1 MKHKLLLYLSFS
13 LFSVSVVS
21 QPSIENLRKLF
32 FEMDRDSCHAHTIFE
47 TIKSTQYSSAL
58 LQAYAGA
65 IEAAAAECVKGAFT
79 KLEYFSRGKKNLEA
93 AIEQEPKNPELR
105 FLRFATQV
113 NAPNFLEYDNTR
125 EDKEMI
131 LEQIPVAINNGQNQ
145 KFWRQV
151 AGFMIDSGKLSKT
164 EIGKLRDDPD

>member
-32 FEMDRDSCHAHTIFE
+32 FEMDRDSCRTLTIFE
-47 TIKSTQYSSAL
+47 KIKSAQYASAL

-65 IEAAAAECVKGAFT
+65 TEAAAAECVKGAFT

-93 AIEQEPKNPELR
+93 AVEQDPKNPEIR

-125 EDKEMI
+125 EDKALI
-131 LEQIPVAINNGQNQ
+131 LAQIPVAISDARNQ
-145 KFWRQV
+145 DFWKQV

-164 EIGKLRDDPD
+164 EIARLNDHL